1 MSASL
6 DLDSLAHEIGPGF
19 AEAADERDRGE
30 IFVAENYET
39 LRQRKVFS
47 ALVPSE
53 LGGGGL
59 PHSQMC
65 AFLRALAH
73 YCGSTALALSMHQHL
88 VSAAVFN
95 YRNGKPGQKL
105 LEKVA
110 GSEAI
115 LVSTGANDWMASN
128 GTVEKADG
136 GFRISA
142 RKPFAS
148 GSPKGDLLITS
159 APYDDPEESWQVL
172 HFTAPLSAEGVSLG
186 GDWHTLGMRATGS
199 ETVILD
205 GVFVPEEA
213 VVLRRPRGTY
223 HPAFNVI
230 LTVALPL
237 ILSAYLG
244 VGEAAAEIALAQARR
259 RSDDEAMPLLLGEL
273 KNRLTTAQLAVD
285 SMVAIANDW
294 DFKPEPETANEILVR
309 KTIAA
314 KAILETAEKAL
325 ETVGGAGFFRRLGLE
340 RLLRDVHG
348 AQFHPLPEKRQHLFT
363 GKLALGLDPI
373 GVETVP
379 KMALAAE

>member
-1 MSASL
+1 MSSPL
-6 DLDSLAHEIGPGF
+6 DLKSLVQEIGPGF
-19 AEAADERDRGE
+19 AEAADARDRDE
-30 IFVAENYET
+30 IFVAENYDT
-39 LRQRKVFS
+39 LRAHKVFS

-65 AFLRALAH
+65 SFLRALAH
-73 YCGSTALALSMHQHL
+73 HCGATALALSMHQHL

-128 GTVEKADG
+128 GSAEKVDG

-148 GSPKGDLLITS
+148 GSPKGELLVTS
-159 APYDDPEESWQVL
+159 APYQDPEEGWQVL
-172 HFTAPLSAEGVSLG
+172 HFAAPLASEGVSLG

-205 GVFVPEEA
+205 GVFVPDEA

-230 LTVALPL
+230 LTVAMPL

-244 VGEAAAEIALAQARR
+244 VAEAAAEIAVTQARR
-259 RSDDEAMPLLLGEL
+259 RSDDEVMPVLLGEL
-273 KNRLTTAQLAVD
+273 TNLLTTGQLAVD
-285 SMVAIANDW
+285 SMVGICNDW
-294 DFKPEPETANEILVR
+294 DFEPLPDTANAILVR

-314 KAILETAEKAL
+314 KAVLATAEKAL

-340 RLLRDVHG
+340 RLLRDLHG

>member
-6 DLDSLAHEIGPGF
+6 DLEALVHNLGPRF
-19 AEAADERDRGE
+19 AASADERDRGE
-30 IFVAENYET
+30 IFVAENYDT
-39 LRQRKVFS
+39 LRAHKVFS
-47 ALVPSE
+47 AMVPAE
-53 LGGGGL
+53 LGGGGV
-59 PHSQMC
+59 PHSRMC
-65 AFLRALAH
+65 AFVRALARH
-73 YCGSTALALSMHQHL
+73 CGATALALSMHQHL
-88 VSAAVFN
+88 VAAAVFN

-105 LEKVA
+105 LERVA
-110 GSEAI
+110 GDEAI

-128 GTVEKADG
+128 GNAEKVDG
-136 GFRISA
+136 GFRISG

-148 GSPKGDLLITS
+148 GSPKGDLLVTS
-159 APYDDPEESWQVL
+159 APYEDPEAGWQVL
-172 HFTAPLSAEGVSLG
+172 HFAVSLASEGASLG

-205 GVFVPEEA
+205 RVFVPEET

-230 LTVALPL
+230 LTVAMPL

-244 VGEAAAEIALAQARR
+244 VGERAAEIALAQARR
-259 RSDDEAMPLLLGEL
+259 RPDDDAIPFLLGEL
-273 KNRLTTAQLAVD
+273 TNELTTAQLAVD
-285 SMVAIANDW
+285 SMVAITNDW
-294 DFKPEPETANEILVR
+294 DFQPVPETANQILVR

-314 KAILETAEKAL
+314 KAILATAEKAL
-325 ETVGGAGFFRRLGLE
+325 EAVGGAGFFRRLGLE

-363 GKLALGLDPI
+363 GRLALGLDPI

>member
-1 MSASL
+1 MSSPL
-6 DLDSLAHEIGPGF
+6 DLESLVQEIGPGF
-19 AEAADERDRGE
+19 AEAADGRDRDE
-30 IFVAENYET
+30 IFVAENYDT
-39 LRQRKVFS
+39 LRDRKVFS

-59 PHSQMC
+59 PHSEMC

-73 YCGSTALALSMHQHL
+73 HCGATALALSMHQHL

-128 GTVEKADG
+128 GSAEKVDG

-148 GSPKGDLLITS
+148 GSPKGELLVTS
-159 APYDDPEESWQVL
+159 APYQDPDEGWQVL
-172 HFTAPLSAEGVSLG
+172 HFAAPLASTGVSLG

-205 GVFVPEEA
+205 GVFVPDEA

-230 LTVALPL
+230 LTVAMPL

-244 VGEAAAEIALAQARR
+244 VAEAAAEIAVTQARR
-259 RSDDEAMPLLLGEL
+259 RSDDEVMPVLLGEL
-273 KNRLTTAQLAVD
+273 TNLLTTGQLAVD
-285 SMVAIANDW
+285 SMVGICNDW
-294 DFKPEPETANEILVR
+294 DFEALPDTANAILVR

-314 KAILETAEKAL
+314 KAVLATAEKAL

-340 RLLRDVHG
+340 RLLRDLHG

>member
-6 DLDSLAHEIGPGF
+6 DLKSLVHEIGPGF

-39 LRQRKVFS
+39 LRERKVFS

-65 AFLRALAH
+65 AFVRALAP

-105 LEKVA
+105 LENVA
-110 GSEAI
+110 GGEAI

-128 GTVEKADG
+128 GEAQKVAG

-148 GSPKGDLLITS
+148 GAPKGDFLVTS
-159 APYDDPEESWQVL
+159 APYRDPEEGWQVL
-172 HFTAPLSAEGVSLG
+172 HFAAPLTAEGVSLA

-230 LTVALPL
+230 LTVAMPL

-259 RSDDEAMPLLLGEL
+259 RGDDEAMPLLL
-273 KNRLTTAQLAVD
+273 
-285 SMVAIANDW
+285 
-294 DFKPEPETANEILVR
+294 
-309 KTIAA
+309 
-314 KAILETAEKAL
+314 
-325 ETVGGAGFFRRLGLE
+325 
-340 RLLRDVHG
+340 
-348 AQFHPLPEKRQHLFT
+348 
-363 GKLALGLDPI
+363 
-373 GVETVP
+373 
-379 KMALAAE
+379 

>member
-6 DLDSLAHEIGPGF
+6 DLKSLVHEIGPGF

-39 LRQRKVFS
+39 LRERKVFS

-65 AFLRALAH
+65 AFVRAMAH

-128 GTVEKADG
+128 GSAEKVDG

-142 RKPFAS
+142 RLQPVRLERIGIVAIGRAFSADICVA
-148 GSPKGDLLITS
+148 GIALYRNTS
-159 APYDDPEESWQVL
+159 APPASRHTTRPSRKPRFWASNTDTRSEQTRTWFSGKPS
-172 HFTAPLSAEGVSLG
+172 SAIS
-186 GDWHTLGMRATGS
+186 
-199 ETVILD
+199 
-205 GVFVPEEA
+205 
-213 VVLRRPRGTY
+213 
-223 HPAFNVI
+223 
-230 LTVALPL
+230 
-237 ILSAYLG
+237 
-244 VGEAAAEIALAQARR
+244 
-259 RSDDEAMPLLLGEL
+259 
-273 KNRLTTAQLAVD
+273 
-285 SMVAIANDW
+285 
-294 DFKPEPETANEILVR
+294 
-309 KTIAA
+309 
-314 KAILETAEKAL
+314 
-325 ETVGGAGFFRRLGLE
+325 
-340 RLLRDVHG
+340 
-348 AQFHPLPEKRQHLFT
+348 
-363 GKLALGLDPI
+363 
-373 GVETVP
+373 
-379 KMALAAE
+379 

>member
-6 DLDSLAHEIGPGF
+6 DLDALVHDIGPRF
-19 AEAADERDRGE
+19 AAAADERDRGE
-30 IFVAENYET
+30 IFVAENYDT
-39 LRQRKVFS
+39 LRAHKVFS
-47 ALVPSE
+47 AMVPAE
-53 LGGGGL
+53 LGGGGIL
-59 PHSQMC
+59 HSRMC
-65 AFLRALAH
+65 AFIRALAH
-73 YCGSTALALSMHQHL
+73 YCGATALALSMHQHL
-88 VSAAVFN
+88 VAAAVFN

-105 LEKVA
+105 LERVA
-110 GSEAI
+110 ANEAI

-128 GTVEKADG
+128 GNAEKVDG

-148 GSPKGDLLITS
+148 GAPKGDLLVTS
-159 APYDDPEESWQVL
+159 APYEDPEEGWQVL
-172 HFTAPLSAEGVSLG
+172 HFAVALASEGASLG

-199 ETVILD
+199 ETAILD
-205 GVFVPEEA
+205 GVFVPDEA

-223 HPAFNVI
+223 HPVYNVI
-230 LTVALPL
+230 LTVAMPL

-244 VGEAAAEIALAQARR
+244 VGEAAAEIALTQARR
-259 RSDDEAMPLLLGEL
+259 RRDDEAIPVLLGEL
-273 KNRLTTAQLAVD
+273 TNQLTTAQLAVD
-285 SMVAIANDW
+285 SMVAITNDW
-294 DFKPEPETANEILVR
+294 DFPPVADTANAILVR

-314 KAILETAEKAL
+314 KAILATAEKAL

-348 AQFHPLPEKRQHLFT
+348 AQFHPLPEKRQQLFT
-363 GKLALGLDPI
+363 GRLALGLDPI

>member
-1 MSASL
+1 LSGTGRDSPFCPNTDKTLEPKKMSASL

-148 GSPKGDLLITS
+148 GSPKGDMLVTS

-314 KAILETAEKAL
+314 KAILATA
-325 ETVGGAGFFRRLGLE
+325 
-340 RLLRDVHG
+340 D
-348 AQFHPLPEKRQHLFT
+348 PLPEKRQHLFT

>member
-6 DLDSLAHEIGPGF
+6 DLEALAHEVGPRF
-19 AEAADERDRGE
+19 AEAADARDRDE
-30 IFVAENYET
+30 IFVADNYD
-39 LRQRKVFS
+39 LLKARKVFS
-47 ALVPSE
+47 AMAPSE
-53 LGGGGL
+53 LGGGGV
-59 PHSQMC
+59 PHNQMC
-65 AFLRALAH
+65 AFLRALAR

-88 VSAAVFN
+88 VAAAVFN

-105 LEKVA
+105 LERVA
-110 GSEAI
+110 AGEAV

-128 GTVEKADG
+128 GKAEKVDG

-148 GSPKGDLLITS
+148 GSPKGDFLVSS
-159 APYDDPEESWQVL
+159 APYEDPEDGWQVL
-172 HFTAPLSAEGVSLG
+172 HFAAALADDGASLG

-205 GVFVPEEA
+205 RVFVPEDA

-230 LTVALPL
+230 LTVAMPL

-244 VGEAAAEIALAQARR
+244 VAEAAAEIAFAQARR
-259 RSDDEAMPLLLGEL
+259 RGDDEAMPFLLGEL
-273 KNRLTTAQLAVD
+273 TNELTTAQLAVD

-294 DFKPEPETANEILVR
+294 DFAPVPDTANAILVR

-314 KAILETAEKAL
+314 KAVLATAEKAL

-340 RLLRDVHG
+340 RLLRDLHG

-363 GKLALGLDPI
+363 GKLALGQDPI